1 MMDGMTIGLR
11 PLGYE
16 DLARVA
22 GWLAVPHVARWWLD
36 SSDVD
41 SVTAT
46 YGPCIT
52 GEDPTEVFVIEV
64 DGEPVGI
71 IQRYRHDHYPE
82 WDRAVGIANAA
93 GIDYLVGE
101 SRLIGKGVGTAAIA
115 TFAADTL
122 LRYPDIDCVV
132 AAPQQAN
139 VASWRALE
147 KAGFRRVWAGS
158 LDSPDPSDAGPAFVY
173 ALARSDHEPAGTSRD

>member
-1 MMDGMTIGLR
+1 MTIGLR
-11 PLGYE
+11 RLAYE
-16 DLARVA
+16 DLAQVA
-22 GWLAVPHVARWWLD
+22 RWLDEPHVARWWRD
-36 SSDVD
+36 PSDID

-64 DGEPVGI
+64 DGEPVGL

-82 WDRAVGIANAA
+82 WDSTVGIADAA
-93 GIDYLVGE
+93 GIDYLVGDT
-101 SRLIGKGVGTAAIA
+101 SLVGKGVGTAAIA

-122 LRYPDIDCVV
+122 ARYPDIECVV

-147 KAGFRRVWAGS
+147 KAGFRRVWAGM
-158 LDSPDPSDAGPAFVY
+158 LDSSDPGDAGPAFVY
-173 ALARSDHEPAGTSRD
+173 ALARSGSDA